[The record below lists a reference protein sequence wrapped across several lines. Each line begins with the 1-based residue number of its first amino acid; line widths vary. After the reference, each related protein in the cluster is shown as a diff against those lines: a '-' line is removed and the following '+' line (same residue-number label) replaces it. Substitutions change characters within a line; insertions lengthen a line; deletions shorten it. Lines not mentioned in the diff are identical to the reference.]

1 MSRLTLATMTQRYRD
16 YGSWHLSEIHYTP
29 YVRSMGLDDD
39 AATLL
44 AKVKRHGFRGDR
56 GCILGGAVG
65 NGKTTRLRLI
75 ADTLMV
81 EYRDARTL
89 CNQLAGLTE
98 ADDAFRDLCNLQR
111 FGSVTGDRWHTAYDL
126 IIDDLGTEAAT
137 QSTYGNRSDI
147 MAAVIDARWRQWEYH
162 GWRTFMATN
171 LSSED
176 MRRAY
181 GERTYSR
188 IRGMCEFI
196 RLQGG
201 DRRAER

>member
-1 MSRLTLATMTQRYRD
+1 
-16 YGSWHLSEIHYTP
+16 
-29 YVRSMGLDDD
+29 MGLDDD

-44 AKVKRHGFRGDR
+44 AKAKRHGFRGDR
-56 GCILGGAVG
+56 GFILGGCVG

-75 ADTLMV
+75 ADTVLI

-111 FGSVTGDRWHTAYDL
+111 FGAVTGDRWHVAYDL

>member
-1 MSRLTLATMTQRYRD
+1 MSALTSATTRRPSRD
-16 YGSWHLSEIHYTP
+16 YGDWRESEAFYLPI
-29 YVRSMGLDDD
+29 VRGMGLDGD

-81 EYRDARTL
+81 EYRDARDL
-89 CNQLAGLTE
+89 CNDLAGV
-98 ADDAFRDLCNLQR
+98 APSDDRFRDLCNLQR
-111 FGSVTGDRWHTAYDL
+111 FGRIEGDKWHLAHDL

-137 QSTYGNRSDI
+137 QSAYGNKSDV
-147 MAAVIDARWRQWEYH
+147 MAAVIDARWRQWEDY
-162 GWRTFMATN
+162 GWRTYIATN
-171 LSSED
+171 LSSND
-176 MRRAY
+176 IRRAY
-181 GERTYSR
+181 GERTFSR
-188 IRGMCEFI
+188 VKGMCEFI
-196 RLQGG
+196 RLTGG